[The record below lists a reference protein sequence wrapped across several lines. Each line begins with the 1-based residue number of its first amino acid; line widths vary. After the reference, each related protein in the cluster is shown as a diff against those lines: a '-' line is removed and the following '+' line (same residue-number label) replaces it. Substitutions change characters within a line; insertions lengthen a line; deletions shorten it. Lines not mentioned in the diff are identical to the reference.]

1 MTETDQVFPSGYYY
15 YGNTRNVK
23 GWVHS
28 GRPGLFMSDEFNN
41 TENSTFHIKEGG
53 VYYVS
58 ANLIVKAKHK
68 RYYYYY
74 SSSMTTQGE
83 IHLTSSDHGK
93 LKIF

>member
-1 MTETDQVFPSGYYY
+1 MTETDQEFPSGYYY
-15 YGNTRNVK
+15 GNTGNVK

-28 GRPGLFMSDEFNN
+28 GRPGLFMSDEFNK

-68 RYYYYY
+68 RYSYY
-74 SSSMTTQGE
+74 SSSITTQGE

>member
-58 ANLIVKAKHK
+58 ANLIVKAYHK
-68 RYYYYY
+68 RYYY
-74 SSSMTTQGE
+74 STSMTTQGE